1 MTSVP
6 DALRSAPEWYPQI
19 GMRRV
24 IFGQVITATDVERL
38 PPDDGA
44 VAFVRLCGAL
54 IGAALTE
61 RASSLTLPDISERV
75 NVPDGGVDASYT
87 APIGLDITEAGGLVG
102 PGTTFYQFKY
112 RDSTAATR
120 GALFNRIVQ
129 KLRQDLRGAPP
140 EADRYVLMT
149 NLELSRDHRRR
160 LREALIEAHPPMATK
175 VVVVWGAAEIAQ
187 ALNATP
193 RVRHVFFSGSGLCT
207 LDTAKSELRAA
218 YEQVGWPAF
227 VGREV
232 ERRAIES
239 FADDPGVRYLELVG
253 VRYSG
258 RTRLVIEALEK
269 RGASVV
275 WASEPEVATL
285 DVFRELDSHE
295 FPGILVVDGCTP
307 ATLREIRDR
316 ALSRQRLKTIGIAT
330 GGERAAWWAELG
342 RIVVDRLPYGDAAR
356 LVRSVLPRVAPLQ
369 ESWVIEAAGSVPGL
383 ILHVA
388 ALLRDGAV
396 SPASDP
402 DDVQRRLGDFLYDQ
416 YMNGLSPDAQTAL
429 AAASLLSAVGV
440 AGDVR
445 REAEAVSAAL
455 GIATGTLERALDEL
469 KDRGLVR
476 RRGRFVEVVPPRLAE
491 EVASR
496 ALSRPDATI
505 AELRL
510 RLTDDAFLRFLE
522 RLRSL
527 PSDTSSR
534 TIASILGVGGWFRD
548 LDSLETGARRFEML
562 APAAPEEALRC
573 FERLLG
579 PLSTEQLLTR
589 VTGDFRRSVVFAL
602 DELALHSRTFGG
614 AARLLL
620 ALAEAENE
628 NWGNNARGT
637 FVSLFHWNHPE
648 VSASLPVRQEV
659 LEEGTSFGSAARRAI
674 VAKACGTAF
683 SEHSVV
689 LHHAKG
695 PAVPEEPGRPR
706 TWEEVRR
713 YGEGILAILGRL
725 IADPDAVVR
734 EEAATSFLE
743 VVQPFVTL
751 SLPPDGFHPLGGGA
765 LEILERVGRE
775 AGSARQRSR
784 VVSRLELIAE
794 NLRDHAEATP
804 EGTAVTALDRV
815 RSLVEVLTRRTL
827 QDRLWHWV
835 GPRTWG
841 QEVAE
846 ESADSNGREVQALA
860 AELVAKPE
868 AFLEA
873 LPWLTSEDAEHRSLL
888 FRELGQLDRGKRLLD
903 PLLGEPGDQFW
914 AQALAVYFQGWHEAE
929 PDRAGRVLDAL
940 IASRPDLFVGTLAA
954 TMYLPTSSE
963 TARRVQQIAGQG
975 LMPRHELARQVAFGI
990 AWDRLS
996 ASDAEAL
1003 IASIDDQTAE
1013 TRSALL
1019 HAIRIRLARGAEI
1032 SAGLEVRG
1040 WSFLESS
1047 LPVDEEQTRNRGW
1060 DALAAKIGQR
1070 DPRRLLALFTRLLQH
1085 SVSAGRRR
1093 FQMSNDLALTWKT
1106 LLGKERQGVLEV
1118 LLELS
1123 LTSDP
1128 PYWLDWT
1135 LSKEIRPDE
1144 DLATLLAFAEC
1155 KGIEGARAVA
1165 EVVDPEKPGFWRL
1178 AREFLT
1184 RWGQD
1189 ERLAAKLASRTLS
1202 GSWFGSA
1209 VPLIS
1214 GRIRSARALVS
1225 DPDPKVVRW
1234 AQVVLADL
1242 EEWRK
1247 SAAREDREEWI
1258 WDQPI
1263 SRAELQSML
1272 ERKDTSERLWA
1283 IGRLLKDAPETRVQ
1297 ELLTPED
1304 ILDALPRLGHL
1315 DERTRRKWEAWA
1327 RHWSRAD

>member
-1 MTSVP
+1 
-6 DALRSAPEWYPQI
+6 
-19 GMRRV
+19 MRRV

-120 GALFNRIVQ
+120 GVLFNRIVQ
-129 KLRQDLRGAPP
+129 KLREDLRGAPP

-149 NLELSRDHRRR
+149 NLELSREHRRR

-175 VVVVWGAAEIAQ
+175 AVVVWGAAEIAQ

-193 RVRHVFFSGSGLCT
+193 RLRLVFFSGSGLST
-207 LDTAKSELRAA
+207 LDTAKSELRAV
-218 YEQVGWPAF
+218 YERVGWPAF
-227 VGREV
+227 VGREG
-232 ERRAIES
+232 ERKAIES
-239 FADDPGVRYLELVG
+239 FADDPRARYLELVG

-295 FPGILVVDGCTP
+295 FPGILVVDDCTP

-316 ALSRQRLKTIGIAT
+316 ALSRQRLKTIGIST
-330 GGERAAWWAELG
+330 GGEKEAWWAGPG

-369 ESWVIEAAGSVPGL
+369 GSWVIEAAGGIPGL
-383 ILHVA
+383 ALHVA

-402 DDVQRRLGDFLYDQ
+402 DVVQRRLGDLLHDQ
-416 YMNGLSPDAQTAL
+416 YTNGLSAEAQKAL
-429 AAASLLSAVGV
+429 AAASVLSVVGV
-440 AGDVR
+440 EGDVR
-445 REAEAVSAAL
+445 HEVDAVSRAL
-455 GIATGTLERALDEL
+455 GIEPGTFERARDEL
-469 KDRGLVR
+469 EDRGLVR

-496 ALSRPDATI
+496 ALSRPEMTI
-505 AELRL
+505 AELQL
-510 RLTDDAFLRFLE
+510 RLTNDAFMRFLE
-522 RLRSL
+522 RLRAL
-527 PSDTSSR
+527 RGGTSTR
-534 TIASILGVGGWFRD
+534 TVASILGAGGWFQD
-548 LDSLETGARRFEML
+548 LDSLERGAQRFEAL
-562 APAAPEEALRC
+562 VPAAPGEALRC
-573 FERLLG
+573 LERLLG
-579 PLSTEQLLTR
+579 PLSGEELLRR

-602 DELALHSRTFGG
+602 DKLALGSQTFSG

-620 ALAEAENE
+620 ALAEAEDDDYA
-628 NWGNNARGT
+628 NNARGT

-648 VSASLPVRQEV
+648 VSAPLPLRQEV
-659 LEEGTSFGSAARRAI
+659 LEEAISGSAARRAI

-683 SEHSVV
+683 SEHGFVV
-689 LHHAKG
+689 LHHATG
-695 PAVPEEPGRPR
+695 PAVPEGPGRPR
-706 TWEEVRR
+706 TWEEVRG
-713 YGEGILAILGRL
+713 YGEAVLAIIDRL
-725 IADPDAVVR
+725 IADPDAAVR
-734 EEAATSFLE
+734 EEAVTSLLE
-743 VVQPFVTL
+743 VGGSFVKL
-751 SLPPDGFHPLGGGA
+751 SLLPDGFHLLGRKA
-765 LEILERVGRE
+765 LDTLERVGRE
-775 AGSARQRSR
+775 ARSARRRSH

-794 NLRDHAEATP
+794 NLRDRAEATTP
-804 EGTAVTALDRV
+804 EGTAATALDRV
-815 RSLVEVLTRRTL
+815 RSLIEVLTTRTL
-827 QDRLWHWV
+827 RDRLWHWV
-835 GPRTWG
+835 GPRTW
-841 QEVAE
+841 A
-846 ESADSNGREVQALA
+846 REVDPGGPERTVGEIHAVA
-860 AELVAKPE
+860 AELAAKPQALLDE
-868 AFLEA
+868 
-873 LPWLTSEDAEHRSLL
+873 LPWLTSEDAEHRSPL
-888 FRELGQLDRGKRLLD
+888 FHELGRLDRGERLLD
-903 PLLGEPGDQFW
+903 LLLGEPGDQFW
-914 AQALAVYFQGWHEAE
+914 AQALAAYFQGWREAE
-929 PDRAGRVLDAL
+929 PDPAGRALDAL
-940 IASRPDLFVGTLAA
+940 IASRPDLSAGTLAA

-963 TARRVQQIAGQG
+963 TARRVQQIARQG
-975 LMPRHELARQVAFGI
+975 RTPRPELARQLAFGL
-990 AWDRLS
+990 AWDRLG
-996 ASDAEAL
+996 ASDAETL
-1003 IASIDDQTAE
+1003 IASIDDQTTE

-1019 HAIRIRLARGAEI
+1019 HAIWLRLVRGAEI
-1032 SAGLEVRG
+1032 SAGLEALG

-1047 LPVDEEQTRNRGW
+1047 LPVDGERARNWGW
-1060 DALAAKIGQR
+1060 DALGAKLGER
-1070 DPRRLLALFTRLLQH
+1070 DSKRLLALFARLVRE
-1085 SVSAGRRR
+1085 SVSAGRPR
-1093 FQMSNDLALTWKT
+1093 FQVSNDLARTWKT
-1106 LLGKERQGVLEV
+1106 LLRKERQGVLEV

-1123 LTSDP
+1123 LNPDP

-1144 DLATLLAFAEC
+1144 DLATLLAFAERNS
-1155 KGIEGARAVA
+1155 IDGARVVA
-1165 EVVDPEKPGFWRL
+1165 DVVDPERPGFWRL
-1178 AREFLT
+1178 AREFLA

-1189 ERLAAKLASRTLS
+1189 QRLAARLASRTLS
-1202 GSWFGSA
+1202 GSWLGSA

-1214 GRIRSARALVS
+1214 GRMRSAQALAS
-1225 DPDPKVVRW
+1225 DPDPTVVHW
-1234 AQVVLADL
+1234 AQAVLADL

-1263 SRAELQSML
+1263 SRAELEGML

-1283 IGRLLKDAPETRVQ
+1283 IGRLLKDAPESRVQ